1 MAPAVS
7 GLISF
12 TDRTVEAPQTSGK
25 HDDMSD
31 ALIRMTWLA
40 SNNIGKGRYFAT
52 GSKGSRQYRHPM
64 AGGKTFATGG
74 RYTGR
79 GGSDAKRIAPKSP
92 RYNLRDS
99 INSRF
104 GKK

>member
-1 MAPAVS
+1 MA
-7 GLISF
+7 
-12 TDRTVEAPQTSGK
+12 
-25 HDDMSD
+25 
-31 ALIRMTWLA
+31 WLA
-40 SNNIGKGRYFAT
+40 SNNIGKTKYFAKSSS
-52 GSKGSRQYRHPM
+52 GNYRHPL

-79 GGSDAKRIAPKSP
+79 GGSDAKRIAPRSP

-99 INSRF
+99 INGRF